1 MNGTVAFNRR
11 AFVSGAAACAAVAA
25 SASAKT
31 ARAAG
36 NEPAWDHEAEVVVVG
51 GGCSGWAATWECVK
65 AGVSTIVIEKNG
77 SFGGDMVVCQGL
89 LPGYDTDY
97 TRSMGVTATADEVW
111 REYLDRGQNPHGL
124 PPQDVTEHN
133 FRTAGE
139 NIDFMADCGAQWQRA
154 DVQSH
159 YSQYDIFFQ
168 CAYDDIIDYFESCG
182 AELLMTTRAMELVTN
197 EDGRVVGVRCQQDGK
212 DVYVKG
218 TRGVVLC
225 TGAYTSN
232 SKLIGMFAEQWGG
245 VSSCTRPTSTGDGL
259 VMAMALGAV
268 TVRTQDGGFFL
279 GNTVYNTGKNIAAD
293 LLYHGMIVS
302 AQGKRCINDGA
313 SYANNDLINEFERQ
327 FAQQPE
333 DYLWFVCSEEAKE
346 YYDLNNATY
355 GLTDEDYVSGD
366 TLEALAEA
374 MGVNA
379 DDLVQ
384 AAADVTAG
392 AGELVDPV
400 YGERTSNFPMPTVVT
415 GPFHAIKMAP
425 SIVMTTGGLKA
436 NMDGVV
442 LRAKGVEVLN
452 DLTPE
457 DTTEIFEAIP
467 GLFAGGEIVEWSCYT
482 GWSCSRLAGAAAAAN
497 EPVE

>member
-1 MNGTVAFNRR
+1 
-11 AFVSGAAACAAVAA
+11 
-25 SASAKT
+25 
-31 ARAAG
+31 
-36 NEPAWDHEAEVVVVG
+36 
-51 GGCSGWAATWECVK
+51 
-65 AGVSTIVIEKNG
+65 
-77 SFGGDMVVCQGL
+77 
-89 LPGYDTDY
+89 
-97 TRSMGVTATADEVW
+97 
-111 REYLDRGQNPHGL
+111 
-124 PPQDVTEHN
+124 
-133 FRTAGE
+133 
-139 NIDFMADCGAQWQRA
+139 
-154 DVQSH
+154 
-159 YSQYDIFFQ
+159 
-168 CAYDDIIDYFESCG
+168 
-182 AELLMTTRAMELVTN
+182 
-197 EDGRVVGVRCQQDGK
+197 
-212 DVYVKG
+212 
-218 TRGVVLC
+218 
-225 TGAYTSN
+225 
-232 SKLIGMFAEQWGG
+232 
-245 VSSCTRPTSTGDGL
+245 
-259 VMAMALGAV
+259 MAMALGAV

-293 LLYHGMIVS
+293 LLYHGMIVN

-355 GLTDEDYVSGD
+355 GLADEDYVSGD

-400 YGERTSNFPMPTVVT
+400 YGERTSNFPMPTVAT

-436 NMDGVV
+436 NLDGVV

-482 GWSCSRLAGAAAAAN
+482 GWSCNSCFSLGRLAGAAAAAN

>member
-1 MNGTVAFNRR
+1 MT
-11 AFVSGAAACAAVAA
+11 
-25 SASAKT
+25 
-31 ARAAG
+31 
-36 NEPAWDHEAEVVVVG
+36 
-51 GGCSGWAATWECVK
+51 
-65 AGVSTIVIEKNG
+65 
-77 SFGGDMVVCQGL
+77 
-89 LPGYDTDY
+89 
-97 TRSMGVTATADEVW
+97 
-111 REYLDRGQNPHGL
+111 
-124 PPQDVTEHN
+124 
-133 FRTAGE
+133 
-139 NIDFMADCGAQWQRA
+139 
-154 DVQSH
+154 
-159 YSQYDIFFQ
+159 
-168 CAYDDIIDYFESCG
+168 DYFESCG
-182 AELLMTTRAMELVTN
+182 AELLMETRAMELVTN
-197 EDGRVVGVRCQQDGK
+197 AEGRVIGVRCQKDGA
-212 DVYVKG
+212 DVLVKG

-259 VMAMALGAV
+259 VMAMKLGAI

-302 AQGKRCINDGA
+302 GQGKRCINDGA

-327 FAQQPE
+327 FGQQSE

-355 GLTDEDYVSGD
+355 GLTDDDYVSGA
-366 TLEALAEA
+366 TLEELAEA
-374 MGVNA
+374 MGVDA
-379 DDLVQ
+379 DGLVQ
-384 AAADVTAG
+384 AAADVTAA

-400 YGERTSNFPMPTVVT
+400 YGERTSNFPMPTVAS

-436 NMDGVV
+436 NMGGTV

-457 DTTEIFEAIP
+457 DTTDIFEAIP

-482 GWSCSRLAGAAAAAN
+482 GWSCNSCFSLGRLAGAAAAAN
-497 EPVE
+497 EPAA